1 MRAPSPTIVALAT
14 DSAKL
19 LAFLQQRAQG
29 RPWELSRTFF
39 PLNINLHPSSQMDV
53 SWAPIKEAATAAASS
68 GANLQD
74 DEEMEV
80 ATTAEPQMEV
90 YDTLTEAEPDAEDQ
104 QDLDE
109 HEDQDEVAERP
120 PLLPEDRTI
129 LTDPNLTQARVCIQV
144 PYYPRADQRDAL
156 IPGQIRSRT

>member
-1 MRAPSPTIVALAT
+1 
-14 DSAKL
+14 
-19 LAFLQQRAQG
+19 
-29 RPWELSRTFF
+29 
-39 PLNINLHPSSQMDV
+39 MDV